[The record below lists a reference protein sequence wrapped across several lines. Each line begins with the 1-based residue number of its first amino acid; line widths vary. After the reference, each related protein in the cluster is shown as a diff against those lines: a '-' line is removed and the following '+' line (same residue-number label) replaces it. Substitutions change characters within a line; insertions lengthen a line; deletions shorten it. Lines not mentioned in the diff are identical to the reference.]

1 MNPTPHPGGAGG
13 PAGPRTRRPTSGP
26 ATRGRRGEVGRTGG
40 VPIAAKYAG
49 VTAVLLVI
57 FLILVARSD
66 LRSSLRKVDQLIH
79 ESGVAAAML
88 FAAEVDPYWA
98 RPDGD
103 GGSSGAQGALAARL
117 SARVADPALADRVLD
132 VVVLGVDGRSFE
144 ANARGGR
151 SLAVRMGGS
160 LRSERAEAAG
170 VTVRAGSLDGR
181 AVRMYAKPVLW
192 EGRTVGSVQVYLSAE
207 SIRQVED
214 QFRSAV
220 IRTVLIALLIG
231 IPVVLVV
238 GRYLTRPIRLL
249 KRDMEVVAQGNLE
262 HQSVVRT
269 RDELGSLA
277 TAFNRMTHQLA
288 EAQEAE
294 FRRLSLERDLSI
306 ATRIQTSLLPE
317 ALPEIEGYDLAARY
331 DSAKEVGGDLYDFIP
346 LPGGRFGI
354 VVADVSGKGIP
365 GSLVMTM
372 TRSLLRMAAHDHAE
386 VSELLARV
394 NENLSRDMSQGMF
407 VTLVYLDFDPGTG
420 RVRVG
425 RAGHNPL
432 YLYQASRGSVGQ
444 IQPQGIALGMDPG
457 PLFEKALQV
466 GEFQLEPGDFLVLYT
481 DGVVEAMDPGGVEYS
496 PERFVATLEGARE
509 QDAASIVA
517 AVNADLAAHVGAAEQ
532 SDDITLLVIR
542 RD

>member
-1 MNPTPHPGGAGG
+1 MCI
-13 PAGPRTRRPTSGP
+13 RDR
-26 ATRGRRGEVGRTGG
+26 
-40 VPIAAKYAG
+40 
-49 VTAVLLVI
+49 
-57 FLILVARSD
+57 
-66 LRSSLRKVDQLIH
+66 
-79 ESGVAAAML
+79 
-88 FAAEVDPYWA
+88 
-98 RPDGD
+98 
-103 GGSSGAQGALAARL
+103 RL

-294 FRRLSLERDLSI
+294 FRLSLI
-306 ATRIQTSLLPE
+306 HI
-317 ALPEIEGYDLAARY
+317 
-331 DSAKEVGGDLYDFIP
+331 
-346 LPGGRFGI
+346 
-354 VVADVSGKGIP
+354 
-365 GSLVMTM
+365 
-372 TRSLLRMAAHDHAE
+372 
-386 VSELLARV
+386 
-394 NENLSRDMSQGMF
+394 
-407 VTLVYLDFDPGTG
+407 
-420 RVRVG
+420 
-425 RAGHNPL
+425 
-432 YLYQASRGSVGQ
+432 
-444 IQPQGIALGMDPG
+444 
-457 PLFEKALQV
+457 
-466 GEFQLEPGDFLVLYT
+466 
-481 DGVVEAMDPGGVEYS
+481 
-496 PERFVATLEGARE
+496 
-509 QDAASIVA
+509 
-517 AVNADLAAHVGAAEQ
+517 
-532 SDDITLLVIR
+532 
-542 RD
+542 

>member
-1 MNPTPHPGGAGG
+1 M
-13 PAGPRTRRPTSGP
+13 
-26 ATRGRRGEVGRTGG
+26 
-40 VPIAAKYAG
+40 PIAAKYAG

-57 FLILVARSD
+57 FLVLVARSD

-103 GGSSGAQGALAARL
+103 GGGSGAQGALAARL
-117 SARVADPALADRVLD
+117 AARVADPALADRVLD

-238 GRYLTRPIRLL
+238 G
-249 KRDMEVVAQGNLE
+249 
-262 HQSVVRT
+262 
-269 RDELGSLA
+269 
-277 TAFNRMTHQLA
+277 
-288 EAQEAE
+288 
-294 FRRLSLERDLSI
+294 
-306 ATRIQTSLLPE
+306 
-317 ALPEIEGYDLAARY
+317 
-331 DSAKEVGGDLYDFIP
+331 
-346 LPGGRFGI
+346 
-354 VVADVSGKGIP
+354 
-365 GSLVMTM
+365 
-372 TRSLLRMAAHDHAE
+372 
-386 VSELLARV
+386 
-394 NENLSRDMSQGMF
+394 
-407 VTLVYLDFDPGTG
+407 
-420 RVRVG
+420 
-425 RAGHNPL
+425 
-432 YLYQASRGSVGQ
+432 
-444 IQPQGIALGMDPG
+444 
-457 PLFEKALQV
+457 
-466 GEFQLEPGDFLVLYT
+466 
-481 DGVVEAMDPGGVEYS
+481 
-496 PERFVATLEGARE
+496 
-509 QDAASIVA
+509 
-517 AVNADLAAHVGAAEQ
+517 
-532 SDDITLLVIR
+532 
-542 RD
+542 